1 MWKRRAVYLACLGMF
16 MLCGCESVEL
26 EQRSFPLAV
35 GIDLQKTEAGEEK
48 KNQNAELEERSL
60 IVSFDFP
67 DLAQISEK
75 GKTTDTAMGL
85 SLEGMDMYHVEKSY
99 ENNTNRVL
107 DYNHMKA
114 IVLGQNMF
122 EDQRQLRSL
131 LLSWEES
138 ERFQAK

>member
-75 GKTTDTAMGL
+75 GKTTDIL
-85 SLEGMDMYHVEKSY
+85 
-99 ENNTNRVL
+99 
-107 DYNHMKA
+107 A
-114 IVLGQNMF
+114 INM
-122 EDQRQLRSL
+122 
-131 LLSWEES
+131 
-138 ERFQAK
+138 